1 MLLTL
6 LLAGTKHL
14 IKTIKQ
20 RAWFWLKICDS
31 IVCHVGNQEHE
42 EAGHFLPTVRKRG
55 EMNAL
60 AQLAVSFISSPE
72 PSLRSDVAS

>member
-1 MLLTL
+1 MLLTF

-20 RAWFWLKICDS
+20 RACFWLKICDG

-42 EAGHFLPTVRKRG
+42 EAGQFLPTVRKRG
-55 EMNAL
+55 ERNAL